1 MKTALGK
8 DVNALFTLL
17 KQEALIQQGQER
29 VQRDS
34 KPRSPPPTAASPHS
48 LPAPLTACTL
58 NLACRRCTSVAAA
71 GRHTAP

>member
-34 KPRSPPPTAASPHS
+34 KPRSPPPLLPHLTRF
-48 LPAPLTACTL
+48 LPP
-58 NLACRRCTSVAAA
+58 
-71 GRHTAP
+71 